1 MPCMLGPMPNDHYHT
16 SFTSPLR
23 TSASWNTS
31 VAACAAGATAR
42 ATAERA
48 AADTRGACTAQVTR
62 VH

>member
-1 MPCMLGPMPNDHYHT
+1 MPRMLAPMPNDLYQT
-16 SFTSPLR
+16 SLNSALR

-48 AADTRGACTAQVTR
+48 AADTRGACTAQATR
-62 VH
+62 VS